1 MSASSSPPADP
12 GAPRA
17 RANYSNPGMRV
28 SDAERAEVADRLSK
42 HYGDGRL
49 DQEEFDKRLHQA
61 MTATT
66 QSDLH
71 GLFADLPDAELPGP
85 DPAGPKS
92 AGTQPPRVDRPAAE
106 PAAARR
112 RPRRQ
117 LHRLLPLVVL
127 VVIAAVIGHA
137 LSQLFFPWVF
147 IAVAAVLWLRFGP
160 RHRRP

>member
-1 MSASSSPPADP
+1 MSAPSSPPSDP

-17 RANYSNPGMRV
+17 RATYTNPGMRV

-61 MTATT
+61 MSATT

-71 GLFADLPDAELPGP
+71 GLFADLPDAELP
-85 DPAGPKS
+85 DPEPGGTRS
-92 AGTQPPRVDRPAAE
+92 ASARSPGSDRPAAA
-106 PAAARR
+106 AAARR
-112 RPRRQ
+112 RPQRQ
-117 LHRLLPLVVL
+117 FRRLLPVIVL

-147 IAVAAVLWLRFGP
+147 IGVAAVLWLRFGP

>member
-1 MSASSSPPADP
+1 MSAPSRPPADP

-17 RANYSNPGMRV
+17 RAHYSNPGMRV

-61 MTATT
+61 MSAVT
-66 QSDLH
+66 QADLH
-71 GLFADLPDAELPGP
+71 GLFADLPDADLP
-85 DPAGPKS
+85 DPEPSGPEPG
-92 AGTQPPRVDRPAAE
+92 GTQPPRMDRPAAA
-106 PAAARR
+106 PTAARR

-127 VVIAAVIGHA
+127 VVIAAIIGHA

-160 RHRRP
+160 RHPR